1 MSRRNEAQAQLFSA
15 AANGGDAVFV
25 NEHVSLRTQE
35 GFRVVTVGGVV
46 LRHYAVGDRMAE
58 RHAMV
63 SLVEAG
69 HADQNDVARAFDC
82 TVRTL
87 RRDQA
92 RFEAGGLV
100 ALGRPR
106 GRPPGARV
114 TGRGGGVRD
123 RKVLEWKAEGRSNRA
138 IAKVLGVD
146 EKAVRKRLRRLGWT
160 ASDEGQGLLFSK
172 AQAAEVAAPSSE
184 SATEASVDPARTRTE
199 NVVLTLDPDP
209 LDRKND
215 RLLAQMGFLDD
226 AAPLFAKAERVPR
239 AGALLAIPA
248 LVESGAVAIAEKVYG
263 SIGPAFY
270 GTRTTIVALV
280 LLALMRIKRPE
291 ALKEHAPRDLGRVLG
306 LDRAPEVKTVR
317 RKLADLAAHG
327 QAERFARELAERRVA
342 ERGRVL
348 GFLYVDGHVRV
359 YHGKHTIPKTH
370 VARMRLSLPATSDYW
385 VNDQRGDPLF
395 VVTAEANAGM
405 VKMLPK
411 VMKVIRALLGKKR
424 RSTIVF
430 DRGGWSPKLFASM
443 IAQGFDVLT
452 YRKGRI
458 RKIAESR
465 FVLRRARLGGRAV
478 EYRLHDQAVRLLDG
492 KLRMRQVTRLTDNGH
507 QTTILTSRTDLR
519 DVVVAYRM
527 FERWRQENFFKYLR
541 DEYAIDTLSDYQV
554 EPDDPARMVPN
565 PSWIEADKALREGRA
580 KLAKLAGDYGVAAID
595 NPERS
600 RSTIR
605 GFKIAHGKLG
615 REIRAARAEVE
626 RLERRRARFVPRM
639 AVGCRQDTP
648 VVKLA
653 TERKLLTNVLKMVAY
668 QIESDLLNLVS
679 PHYKR
684 TEEEGRTLVQTAIQS
699 SAALD
704 PSDGELRVALSPL
717 SSAHRSR
724 AIAKVCDALTKAETC
739 FPGTGL
745 KMRFAA
751 TVPSP

>member
-1 MSRRNEAQAQLFSA
+1 MSRTNEAQAELFDA
-15 AANGGDAVFV
+15 AAGDGDAVFV
-25 NEHVSLRTQE
+25 NERVSLRTKE
-35 GFRVVTVGGVV
+35 VFRVVTVDGIVQH
-46 LRHYAVGDRMAE
+46 HYDVGDRMAE
-58 RHAMV
+58 GYSMV
-63 SLVEAG
+63 TLVESG
-69 HADQNDVARAFDC
+69 YADQNDVARAFGY

-92 RFEAGGLV
+92 RYDAGGLA

-106 GRPPGARV
+106 GRPRSTEVAEQR
-114 TGRGGGVRD
+114 GGVRD
-123 RKVLEWKAEGRSNRA
+123 RRVLQWKAEGRSNRA
-138 IAKVLGVD
+138 IAKILNVD
-146 EKAVRKRLRRLGWT
+146 EKAVRKRLRRLGWK
-160 ASDEGQGLLFSK
+160 ASDRQGELFAKEHVVPATEK
-172 AQAAEVAAPSSE
+172 APAAPSAPVE
-184 SATEASVDPARTRTE
+184 TRGA
-199 NVVLTLDPDP
+199 VTLDTDP
-209 LDRKND
+209 LDRKKD

-226 AAPLFAKAERVPR
+226 AAPLFAKADRVPR
-239 AGALLAIPA
+239 AGALLAIPS

-270 GTRTTIVALV
+270 GTRTTIVAFV

-291 ALKEHAPRDLGRVLG
+291 ALKEHAPSDLGRVLG

-317 RKLADLAAHG
+317 RKLVELAAHG
-327 QAERFARELAERRVA
+327 QAERFGRELAQRRVA
-342 ERGRVL
+342 ERGRTL

-359 YHGKHTIPKTH
+359 YHGKRTIPKTH
-370 VARMRLSLPATSDYW
+370 VARMRLSLPSTTDYW
-385 VNDQRGDPLF
+385 VNDERGDPLF

-405 VKMLPK
+405 VKMLPEVLK
-411 VMKVIRALLGKKR
+411 EVRGLLGEKR
-424 RSTIVF
+424 RATIVF

-452 YRKGRI
+452 YRKGRV
-458 RKIAESR
+458 RKIAAHR

-478 EYRLHDQAVRLLDG
+478 EYRLHDQFVRLLDG
-492 KLRMRQVTRLTDNGH
+492 KLRLRQITRLTDSGH
-507 QTTILTSRTDLR
+507 QTPILTSRTDLR

-554 EPDDPARMVPN
+554 EPDDPTRMVPN
-565 PSWIEADKALREGRA
+565 PTWIEADKALRAGRA
-580 KLAKLAGDYGVAAID
+580 ALAKLQDQYGAAAID
-595 NPERS
+595 NPEAQ

-615 REIRAARAEVE
+615 KQIRAARAEVA
-626 RLERRRARFVPRM
+626 RLARRRAQFRPRM
-639 AVGCRQDTP
+639 AVGYRQDTP

-679 PHYKR
+679 PHYRR
-684 TEEEGRTLVQTAIQS
+684 TEDEGRTLVQTAIQS
-699 SAALD
+699 AAALE
-704 PSDGELRVALSPL
+704 PGDGELRVTVAPL

-724 AIAKVCDALTKAETC
+724 AIAKVCEALTKAETC
-739 FPGTGL
+739 FPGCGL

-751 TVPSP
+751 VTPSP

>member
-1 MSRRNEAQAQLFSA
+1 MSRTNEAQAELFDA
-15 AANGGDAVFV
+15 AAGDGDAVFV

-35 GFRVVTVGGVV
+35 GFRVVTVGGIV
-46 LRHYAVGDRMAE
+46 LHHYAVGDHMAE

-63 SLVEAG
+63 ALVEAA

-82 TVRTL
+82 TVRTI

-106 GRPPGARV
+106 GRPPRARAA
-114 TGRGGGVRD
+114 GRGGGVRD
-123 RKVLEWKAEGRSNRA
+123 RKVLQWKAEGRSNRA
-138 IAKVLGVD
+138 IAKILGVD
-146 EKAVRKRLRRLGWT
+146 EKAVRKRLRRLGWK
-160 ASDEGQGLLFSK
+160 ASDEGQGQLFSK
-172 AQAAEVAAPSSE
+172 AQAAEVVAPSSE
-184 SATEASVDPARTRTE
+184 SATEASVDPARTQTE

-226 AAPLFAKAERVPR
+226 AAPLFAKADRVPR

-291 ALKEHAPRDLGRVLG
+291 ALKEHAPSDLGRVLG

-317 RKLADLAAHG
+317 RKLAELAAHG
-327 QAERFARELAERRVA
+327 QAERFGRELAERRVA

-411 VMKVIRALLGKKR
+411 VMKVVRALLGKKR

-452 YRKGRI
+452 YRKGRV

-478 EYRLHDQAVRLLDG
+478 EYRLHDQTVRLLDG

-565 PSWIEADKALREGRA
+565 PSWIEADKALRAGRA
-580 KLAKLAGDYGVAAID
+580 ELAKLAGDYGVAAID
-595 NPERS
+595 NPERT

-615 REIRAARAEVE
+615 REIRAARAEVA
-626 RLERRRARFVPRM
+626 RLERRRAKFVPHM

-668 QIESDLLNLVS
+668 QVESDLLNLVS

-704 PSDGELRVALSPL
+704 PSGGELRVALTPL

-724 AIAKVCDALTKAETC
+724 AIAKVCEALTKAETC

-751 TVPSP
+751 TTPSP